1 MWSIF
6 AVLLVLSM
14 VMLEPQIAK
23 KTPQWTLAIG
33 NASYSLYLIHILLF
47 AFILKP
53 VNRLGLLAPGATHF
67 SGEVAIILLFAVPSI
82 VAGLAVYRWI
92 EAPINNALRRQL
104 KLRNARMQPVV
115 P

>member
-1 MWSIF
+1 MPRHGS
-6 AVLLVLSM
+6 
-14 VMLEPQIAK
+14 ER
-23 KTPQWTLAIG
+23 
-33 NASYSLYLIHILLF
+33 H
-47 AFILKP
+47 FILYSYEEYA
-53 VNRLGLLAPGATHF
+53 LGLLAPGATHF